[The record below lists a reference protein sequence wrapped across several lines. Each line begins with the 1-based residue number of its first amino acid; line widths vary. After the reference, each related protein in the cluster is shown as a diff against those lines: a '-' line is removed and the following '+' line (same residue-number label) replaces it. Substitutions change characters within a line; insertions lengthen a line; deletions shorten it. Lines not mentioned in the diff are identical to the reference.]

1 MLEIKADGTLK
12 KPNELRI
19 RNEDVKSVSY
29 NLQKQ
34 PAEISQLLEKYQGVF
49 QGIGKITDKK
59 NSNDFTVKFSM
70 KPDAVSVAQK
80 PRPVPYY
87 LQDPLK
93 KWLDQCLEEDIF
105 ERVQGDEAITWCS
118 PLVVQPKPR
127 FCDVKKEKLEPHM
140 IRASVDLRIPNRSME
155 RNRILQAPVVEDFTY
170 KFHDCT
176 MFSKMDLKQG
186 YHQLVLDPQ
195 SRHIATF
202 STPWGNMRPKRLIFG
217 AKSSQDLFDAALYRI
232 FGDIPKCLNQRDDI
246 LIGGRTV
253 EEHNKTL
260 ETVLKRA
267 SEFGVTFNKE
277 KCQFGVTELEFYGYK
292 FTKDGLKPTLD
303 KVKAVKQCKPP
314 ESKEAVRSFLGMIGY
329 LSKFIP
335 RYSILTAP
343 LRMLTK
349 KEVPFVWKQEQQ
361 EAFQELKDSITDENT
376 IAFFDPR
383 RPIIVRVEA
392 SFHEGLS
399 AGLFQ
404 RTAKGLQPVHFI
416 SRSMT
421 ETEKRYSQT
430 EKDALAVKWAKNR
443 FRMYLLGAPRFKIIT
458 SHKPLIPMF
467 NKSNIK
473 LPPRIEKWVMD
484 MQDVD
489 YELVY
494 EPGKDEAD
502 PLDYLSRHSLP
513 GTERDYTEQVICQV
527 IEAENALILPNI
539 VNKTRKDKI
548 LQDVI
553 DRIQNNDWE
562 KYKRRREILPFYMV
576 RDELSVCEGLLL

>member
-1 MLEIKADGTLK
+1 M
-12 KPNELRI
+12 
-19 RNEDVKSVSY
+19 
-29 NLQKQ
+29 
-34 PAEISQLLEKYQGVF
+34 
-49 QGIGKITDKK
+49 
-59 NSNDFTVKFSM
+59 
-70 KPDAVSVAQK
+70 
-80 PRPVPYY
+80 
-87 LQDPLK
+87 
-93 KWLDQCLEEDIF
+93 
-105 ERVQGDEAITWCS
+105 
-118 PLVVQPKPR
+118 
-127 FCDVKKEKLEPHM
+127 
-140 IRASVDLRIPNRSME
+140 
-155 RNRILQAPVVEDFTY
+155 
-170 KFHDCT
+170 
-176 MFSKMDLKQG
+176 
-186 YHQLVLDPQ
+186 
-195 SRHIATF
+195 
-202 STPWGNMRPKRLIFG
+202 
-217 AKSSQDLFDAALYRI
+217 
-232 FGDIPKCLNQRDDI
+232 
-246 LIGGRTV
+246 
-253 EEHNKTL
+253 
-260 ETVLKRA
+260 
-267 SEFGVTFNKE
+267 
-277 KCQFGVTELEFYGYK
+277 TELEFYGYK

-361 EAFQELKDSITDENT
+361 EAFQELKDSITDENM

-430 EKDALAVKWAKNR
+430 EKDALAVKKKWAKNR

-502 PLDYLSRHSLP
+502 PLDYLSRHPLP
-513 GTERDYTEQVICQV
+513 GTERDDTEQVICQM

-562 KYKRRREILPFYMV
+562 KYKRRQEILPFYMV